1 MGRAQVAL
9 TIEVCAMMITPP
21 GARFSGLAALD
32 VTALRP
38 SSDHAKPARS
48 AHLQLAGRS
57 RPPVG
62 LKRRRRD

>member
-1 MGRAQVAL
+1 
-9 TIEVCAMMITPP
+9 MITPP

-38 SSDHAKPARS
+38 SSEHAKPAGS
-48 AHLQLAGRS
+48 ARLQLASSS

-62 LKRRRRD
+62 VKRRRRH